1 MSFVM
6 HYHRRNVVSLAS
18 ALLVCWL
25 VAPALS
31 QEKKE
36 KKAPPKIEKPAA
48 DAKADPAKEK
58 TPLLD
63 SPAVAAILETKPVTP
78 LECVKAAKI
87 LVDLNRDDLAKSFLK
102 KTLDAKLDAGGLA
115 DLGEQVG
122 SPVFL
127 ELSRRAGVQP
137 EGRQL
142 ADAVSEA
149 VAARLK
155 DPERIAKLIEQLQDP
170 SPEKCLQAVVGL
182 QSSGEAAIA
191 PLVAALVD
199 PEREA
204 QRANVR
210 AALVEM
216 GRAAR
221 DPLLAIA
228 RGSDPKLAVEA
239 IQSLAAMKDP
249 GVAIFLYLPALS
261 EKSDPAVRAAAV
273 AALKQLTGGVPSRNE
288 ALKSLTGAARNYLDG
303 HYRLENL
310 VVTKKPMLWRR
321 DAATPQYKAIACAPN
336 DLARDAAARLAGD
349 ACALA
354 PDDRAIGLLYATAV
368 LEAVGCDGNLDF
380 PVLDKKYAYNEV
392 LEYAMA
398 NHRMQA
404 AVMVA
409 DALSRNG
416 KADELLYRDA
426 GPAPLALALQSPDRR
441 LQMAALE
448 TIVRLK
454 PTKPFAGS
462 SYVPRTLGFLAGSS
476 GSRHAVVGCP
486 NAAEGAELAGMLSA
500 AGFVADTFTN
510 GRELVSHAARSPD
523 CELALI
529 DMTID
534 RPTIDILLQQLRH
547 DPRTASIRVGLIAR
561 DGYLG
566 RAERLAG
573 LDPLSKAFSRP
584 HDDKAF
590 QWQLQQLAAIR
601 PKEYIDFKTRQQQ
614 AARALELLAELSES
628 PDKLYDLR
636 GAQDYL
642 LVALYNPKLTAKA
655 AAVLANINTAESQRA
670 LVELASRMG
679 QPMFERQAATKA
691 FRKSTQ
697 QFGVLLTAEEIR
709 RQYDRYNASEKE
721 DADTQHVLGLILD
734 CLEVR
739 APKK

>member
-6 HYHRRNVVSLAS
+6 YYHRRNVVLLTI

-25 VAPALS
+25 VAPAVS
-31 QEKKE
+31 QEDQSPAKAETAKE
-36 KKAPPKIEKPAA
+36 KAPPP
-48 DAKADPAKEK
+48 
-58 TPLLD
+58 D
-63 SPAVAAILETKPVTP
+63 SPAVAAILETKPATP
-78 LECVKAAKI
+78 SECVKAAKI
-87 LVDLNRDDLAKSFLK
+87 LADLDRDDLAKTFLK
-102 KTLDAKLDAGGLA
+102 KTLDANLDAGGLA

-127 ELSRRAGVQP
+127 ELSRRTGVQP

-142 ADAVSEA
+142 ADAVGA
-149 VAARLK
+149 ALAARLH
-155 DPERIAKLIEQLQDP
+155 DPERITKLIEQLQDP
-170 SPEKCLQAVVGL
+170 SPEKRLQALVGL
-182 QSSGEAAIA
+182 QSSGEAAIPA
-191 PLVAALVD
+191 LVAALVD
-199 PEREA
+199 PSREA
-204 QRANVR
+204 ARANLR

-228 RGSDPKLAVEA
+228 GSSDPKLAVEA
-239 IQSLAAMKDP
+239 IRALAAMKDP
-249 GVAIFLYLPALS
+249 GVAIFLYRPALS
-261 EKSDPAVRAAAV
+261 EKSDPAVRAAAA
-273 AALKQLTGGVPSRNE
+273 AALKQLIGGVPSRNE
-288 ALKSLTGAARNYLDG
+288 ALKTLTGAARNYLDG

-310 VVTKKPMLWRR
+310 VVTKKPMLWRC
-321 DAATPQYKAIACAPN
+321 DAKGNYQSIACTPN
-336 DLARDAAARLAGD
+336 DLARVAADRLARD
-349 ACALA
+349 SFALA
-354 PDDRAIGLLYATAV
+354 PDDRAIGLLYATAA
-368 LEAVGCDGNLDF
+368 LEAAGSDGNPDF
-380 PVLDKKYAYNEV
+380 PALEKKWSTANAFNEL

-398 NHRMQA
+398 NHRMKA
-404 AVMVA
+404 AVMAA
-409 DALSRNG
+409 DFLGRNG
-416 KADELLYRDA
+416 KADELLYRGA

-441 LQMAALE
+441 LQIAALE
-448 TIVRLK
+448 AIVRLK
-454 PTKPFAGS
+454 PTKLFAGS
-462 SYVPRTLGFLAGSS
+462 SYVPRALGFLAGSS

-510 GRELVSHAARSPD
+510 GRELISQAARSPD

-529 DMTID
+529 DVTID

-584 HDDKAF
+584 RDDKAF
-590 QWQLQQLAAIR
+590 QWQLQQLTAIA
-601 PKEYIDFKTRQQQ
+601 PKEFVDFKTRQQQ

-636 GAQDYL
+636 GVQDYL
-642 LVALYNPKLTAKA
+642 FVALYNPKLTAKT

-679 QPMFERQAATKA
+679 QPIFERQAATKA

-697 QFGVLLTAEEIR
+697 QFGVLLTTAEIR